1 MFGQCDPVI
10 LELLNSI
17 QQGYDPY
24 LIGIGFKD
32 YIDAQ
37 DEADRVFSSK
47 KEFCKRIVTTLSNL
61 GKLQIDKGIR
71 ELCDTVWDTPSVEVP
86 KPSLNPK
93 QRVRS
98 WSNLLSMGGETGKS
112 NDEFQL
118 APEKPLPDEDE
129 EVSGNSSG
137 SLKDKTPE

>member
-1 MFGQCDPVI
+1 M
-10 LELLNSI
+10 
-17 QQGYDPY
+17 
-24 LIGIGFKD
+24 IGIGFKD